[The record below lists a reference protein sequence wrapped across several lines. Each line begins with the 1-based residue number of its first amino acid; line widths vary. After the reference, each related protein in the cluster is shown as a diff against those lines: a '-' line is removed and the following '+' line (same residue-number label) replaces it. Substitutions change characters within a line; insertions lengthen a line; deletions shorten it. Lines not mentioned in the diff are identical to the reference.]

1 MRRFYFF
8 IKFFFFSFNILH
20 LNAQDNFI
28 LNDDVSERI
37 NFEFISNLIIIPIEV
52 NGVELSFVLD
62 TGVSKPILFN
72 LSQRDSID
80 LKNAKTFY
88 LHGLGAEGKLKALR
102 ST

>member
-1 MRRFYFF
+1 MRRFYFC

-72 LSQRDSID
+72 LSQKRFYR
-80 LKNAKTFY
+80 LKKCEDILFTW
-88 LHGLGAEGKLKALR
+88 LR
-102 ST
+102 CRR